1 MMLFYFLSSII
12 ALLTLIIVEHPWLMT
27 YYGLCIVFATAFVLL
42 AYCVRYNSSYP
53 QSQDLTADN
62 KSSSHKNQLNSQD
75 KTQQL
80 KQKMPLQTRDKHQD
94 DHIYLEDVRAARTIS
109 KAIRRMEQERLKTVV
124 EMDNNRVSL
133 YADACSQ
140 MSEDSKD
147 AHSMENTLL
156 PDCSVYDNQGITT
169 AFFQAPNGRWN
180 GTREKKEEEQEY
192 SETKIR
198 LIEEKEVARLEKV
211 RKDDAK
217 KTKLIRK
224 TLIPGCD
231 PKAIAHLGDELLPS
245 KAAFS
250 LSQEAKEIL

>member
-1 MMLFYFLSSII
+1 MT
-12 ALLTLIIVEHPWLMT
+12 LLIVEHPWLVT
-27 YYGLCIVFATAFVLL
+27 YYGLCIVFATACVLL
-42 AYCVRYNSSYP
+42 AYCVRPQRNYNSSYP
-53 QSQDLTADN
+53 QSQDLTVDN
-62 KSSSHKNQLNSQD
+62 KSSSQKNQLNSQD

-94 DHIYLEDVRAARTIS
+94 DHIYLEDVMAARTIS
-109 KAIRRMEQERLKTVV
+109 KSIRRMEQKRLKTVV

-192 SETKIR
+192 SETKIK

-250 LSQEAKEIL
+250 LSQEAKKIL